1 MVRKKKNTRK
11 RKHILRMR
19 EEEKASKKMS
29 PIGKK

>member
-1 MVRKKKNTRK
+1 MREEENTRK